1 MDLVTQNSQFMIGAS
16 CFAGTRV
23 PVATLFDNLNDC
35 TTFTQVIWRFSGFSV
50 EQIKAVLQQAADA
63 MQKRATY

>member
-1 MDLVTQNSQFMIGAS
+1 MDIVMQNPNILSGAP

-23 PVATLFDNLNDC
+23 PVATLYDNLNHGA
-35 TTFTQVIWRFSGFSV
+35 TFNRFVEWFSGNSL
-50 EQIKAVLQQAADA
+50 EQVKAVLQQAADA